1 MEAFRVGPLPQK
13 FGCTGKE
20 KEKIAVSELKDPSCS
35 QVQRKRWK
43 FPTETGT
50 VNTMRCWEKGKA

>member
-20 KEKIAVSELKDPSCS
+20 KEKIAVSELKDLSCS

-50 VNTMRCWEKGKA
+50 VNTIRC